1 MKISDFQLLMLEI
14 YGARDRS
21 RGPERTMLWLVEEI
35 GELAEAVR
43 ERNKTKLSEEF
54 ADAFAWLASLA
65 NVVNIDLE
73 TVALSKY
80 GSGCPVCKSIPCKC
94 IQK

>member
-1 MKISDFQLLMLEI
+1 MKISDFQRLMLEI
-14 YGARDRS
+14 YGIRDRA

-43 ERNKTKLSEEF
+43 EGNNSKLSEEF
-54 ADAFAWLASLA
+54 ADVFAWLASLA

-80 GSGCPVCKSIPCKC
+80 RSSCPVCKSVPCKC
-94 IQK
+94 EIK

>member
-1 MKISDFQLLMLEI
+1 MKISDFQSLMLEI
-14 YGARDRS
+14 YGIRDRA

-43 ERNKTKLSEEF
+43 EGNNSKLSEEF
-54 ADAFAWLASLA
+54 ADVFAWLASLA

-94 IQK
+94 AIK

>member
-1 MKISDFQLLMLEI
+1 MKISNFQRLMLEI
-14 YGARDRS
+14 YGARDKV

-43 ERNKTKLSEEF
+43 ERNSSKLSEEF
-54 ADAFAWLASLA
+54 ADVFAWLASLA
-65 NVVNIDLE
+65 NVVSIDLE

-94 IQK
+94 TQK

>member
-1 MKISDFQLLMLEI
+1 
-14 YGARDRS
+14 
-21 RGPERTMLWLVEEI
+21 
-35 GELAEAVR
+35 AEAVR

-54 ADAFAWLASLA
+54 ADVFAWLASLA

-80 GSGCPVCKSIPCKC
+80 RSGCPVCKSIPCKC